1 MGFSSFV
8 LTILALAVVLVFLGV
23 KSVPQGFVWTV
34 ERFGKFTRELQPGL
48 SFIIPVVDRIG
59 RKINVM
65 EQVLDID
72 SQEVI
77 TRDNAQVRVDGVV
90 YVMVTNAGRA
100 AYEVLNLDRA
110 ITNLTMTSIRSVLGE
125 RDLDQALSNR
135 DEINNKLLKV
145 IDEAARPWG
154 TVIKRVEIKDISPP
168 DDLVQSMARQMKAER
183 EKRANVLEAE
193 GFRAAAILKAEG
205 ERQAQILGAEAQKQ
219 EQILEA
225 EGRKEAAFRDAA
237 PHLVPP
243 AERVE
248 IDHNCV
254 TLPGYLR
261 LPLHGKRPCACVIL
275 VPGLDSTK
283 EDFITLSEMCA
294 RRGLASFAFD
304 GPGQGEVH
312 DHEKLAEGYEDSVLT
327 VFAAIA
333 ARPEIDSDRIGILGR
348 SLGGYYIPRAAALE
362 PRIKA
367 LAVFGGAFDLKDWDT
382 MPKTILDGFL
392 WATGSASMGDARA
405 RMGPASLADCID
417 KVVCPTLIVH
427 GKRDGIFH
435 YTQAERIAEAIG
447 ERAELVIE
455 ENGVHCCHNYGFRYR
470 TMMIDWMARTL

>member
-90 YVMVTNAGRA
+90 YVMVTNAARA

-125 RDLDQALSNR
+125 MDLDQALSNR

-183 EKRANVLEAE
+183 EKRANILEAEGHREAAIKRAEGEKRAAVLEAE
-193 GFRAAAILKAEG
+193 GRLEAAQRDAEARERLAEAEARATHSVSKAIAEG
-205 ERQAQILGAEAQKQ
+205 DINAINYFVATKYTEALQKIASS
-219 EQILEA
+219 ENSKLVLMPLEA
-225 EGRKEAAFRDAA
+225 GNLIGSVAGIQELIKSS
-237 PHLVPP
+237 
-243 AERVE
+243 
-248 IDHNCV
+248 
-254 TLPGYLR
+254 
-261 LPLHGKRPCACVIL
+261 GK
-275 VPGLDSTK
+275 
-283 EDFITLSEMCA
+283 
-294 RRGLASFAFD
+294 
-304 GPGQGEVH
+304 
-312 DHEKLAEGYEDSVLT
+312 
-327 VFAAIA
+327 
-333 ARPEIDSDRIGILGR
+333 
-348 SLGGYYIPRAAALE
+348 
-362 PRIKA
+362 
-367 LAVFGGAFDLKDWDT
+367 
-382 MPKTILDGFL
+382 
-392 WATGSASMGDARA
+392 GSA
-405 RMGPASLADCID
+405 
-417 KVVCPTLIVH
+417 
-427 GKRDGIFH
+427 
-435 YTQAERIAEAIG
+435 
-447 ERAELVIE
+447 
-455 ENGVHCCHNYGFRYR
+455 
-470 TMMIDWMARTL
+470 

>member
-90 YVMVTNAGRA
+90 YVMVTNAARA

-125 RDLDQALSNR
+125 MDLDQALSNR

-183 EKRANVLEAE
+183 EKRANILEAEGHREAAIKRAEGEKRAAVLEAE
-193 GFRAAAILKAEG
+193 GRLEAAQRDAEARERLAEAEARATHSVSKAIAEG
-205 ERQAQILGAEAQKQ
+205 DINAINYFVATKYTEALQKIASS
-219 EQILEA
+219 ENSKLVLMPLEA
-225 EGRKEAAFRDAA
+225 GNLIGSVAGIQELIKSSGKGAA
-237 PHLVPP
+237 
-243 AERVE
+243 
-248 IDHNCV
+248 
-254 TLPGYLR
+254 
-261 LPLHGKRPCACVIL
+261 
-275 VPGLDSTK
+275 
-283 EDFITLSEMCA
+283 
-294 RRGLASFAFD
+294 
-304 GPGQGEVH
+304 
-312 DHEKLAEGYEDSVLT
+312 
-327 VFAAIA
+327 
-333 ARPEIDSDRIGILGR
+333 
-348 SLGGYYIPRAAALE
+348 
-362 PRIKA
+362 
-367 LAVFGGAFDLKDWDT
+367 
-382 MPKTILDGFL
+382 
-392 WATGSASMGDARA
+392 
-405 RMGPASLADCID
+405 
-417 KVVCPTLIVH
+417 
-427 GKRDGIFH
+427 
-435 YTQAERIAEAIG
+435 
-447 ERAELVIE
+447 
-455 ENGVHCCHNYGFRYR
+455 
-470 TMMIDWMARTL
+470 

>member
-90 YVMVTNAGRA
+90 YVMVTNAARA

-125 RDLDQALSNR
+125 MDLDQALSNR

-183 EKRANVLEAE
+183 EKRANILEAEGHREAAIKRAEGEKRAAVLEAE
-193 GFRAAAILKAEG
+193 GRLEAAQRDAEARERLAEAEARATHSVSKAIAEG
-205 ERQAQILGAEAQKQ
+205 DINAINYFVATKYTEALQKIASS
-219 EQILEA
+219 ENSKLVLMPLEA
-225 EGRKEAAFRDAA
+225 GNLIGSCLLYTSPSPRD
-237 PHLVPP
+237 
-243 AERVE
+243 
-248 IDHNCV
+248 
-254 TLPGYLR
+254 
-261 LPLHGKRPCACVIL
+261 
-275 VPGLDSTK
+275 S
-283 EDFITLSEMCA
+283 
-294 RRGLASFAFD
+294 
-304 GPGQGEVH
+304 
-312 DHEKLAEGYEDSVLT
+312 
-327 VFAAIA
+327 
-333 ARPEIDSDRIGILGR
+333 
-348 SLGGYYIPRAAALE
+348 
-362 PRIKA
+362 
-367 LAVFGGAFDLKDWDT
+367 
-382 MPKTILDGFL
+382 
-392 WATGSASMGDARA
+392 
-405 RMGPASLADCID
+405 
-417 KVVCPTLIVH
+417 
-427 GKRDGIFH
+427 
-435 YTQAERIAEAIG
+435 
-447 ERAELVIE
+447 
-455 ENGVHCCHNYGFRYR
+455 
-470 TMMIDWMARTL
+470 

>member
-125 RDLDQALSNR
+125 MDLDQALSNR

-183 EKRANVLEAE
+183 EKRANIPEAEGHREAAIKRAEGEKRAAVLEAE
-193 GFRAAAILKAEG
+193 GRLEAAQRDAEARERLAEAEARATHSVSKAIAEG
-205 ERQAQILGAEAQKQ
+205 DINAINYFVATKYTEALQKIASS
-219 EQILEA
+219 ENSKLVLMPLEA
-225 EGRKEAAFRDAA
+225 GNLIGSIAGIQELIKSTGKGAA
-237 PHLVPP
+237 
-243 AERVE
+243 
-248 IDHNCV
+248 
-254 TLPGYLR
+254 
-261 LPLHGKRPCACVIL
+261 
-275 VPGLDSTK
+275 
-283 EDFITLSEMCA
+283 
-294 RRGLASFAFD
+294 
-304 GPGQGEVH
+304 
-312 DHEKLAEGYEDSVLT
+312 
-327 VFAAIA
+327 
-333 ARPEIDSDRIGILGR
+333 
-348 SLGGYYIPRAAALE
+348 
-362 PRIKA
+362 
-367 LAVFGGAFDLKDWDT
+367 
-382 MPKTILDGFL
+382 
-392 WATGSASMGDARA
+392 
-405 RMGPASLADCID
+405 
-417 KVVCPTLIVH
+417 
-427 GKRDGIFH
+427 
-435 YTQAERIAEAIG
+435 
-447 ERAELVIE
+447 
-455 ENGVHCCHNYGFRYR
+455 
-470 TMMIDWMARTL
+470 